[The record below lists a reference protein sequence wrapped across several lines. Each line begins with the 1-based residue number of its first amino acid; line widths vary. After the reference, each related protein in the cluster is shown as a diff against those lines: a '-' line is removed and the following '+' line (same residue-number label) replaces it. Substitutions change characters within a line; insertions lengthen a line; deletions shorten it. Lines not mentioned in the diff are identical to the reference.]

1 MHLTGTGKVKKG
13 LGFQLPMAMS
23 VVLKAAPQSLVKSC
37 RRLSQAVVIP
47 PHPIKPAVQAEVT
60 TCILVIPSNQPTL
73 PQDSSNAQ
81 LGVPWSIPGIP
92 SPILRSGYHVSVSH
106 PSLHVQY
113 VPPCTPTPPC
123 TPSIIPY
130 HVLHS
135 PPTQPNVRILA
146 LVVPMQ
152 DASSPTNGGSF
163 PGFQGSSRQF
173 KPGACLT

>member
-1 MHLTGTGKVKKG
+1 MAPWLDMKLPGTSLKHPTGSGKVEKG

-47 PHPIKPAVQAEVT
+47 PSLYPIKPAVQAEVT

-81 LGVPWSIPGIP
+81 LGVPCSIPGIP

-106 PSLHVQY
+106 P
-113 VPPCTPTPPC
+113 TPP
-123 TPSIIPY
+123 Y
-130 HVLHS
+130 MYNMYHHVL
-135 PPTQPNVRILA
+135 PPHRVHHQSYLTMCCTRLPPN
-146 LVVPMQ
+146 PM
-152 DASSPTNGGSF
+152 
-163 PGFQGSSRQF
+163 
-173 KPGACLT
+173 